1 MAWRAWSSSNM
12 PACAG
17 TAAKAVPATQAA
29 AANRSQEK
37 RCVIRLI
44 TRYLLLVHEVGAAV
58 LCPRRFVMT
67 RGLRLFL
74 AEAHGFHLRV
84 RHAHQRQRTAHG
96 FSTLLAEC
104 QVVLARAAL
113 VGIALD
119 QHVALRMALQ
129 VLR

>member
-1 MAWRAWSSSNM
+1 M

-17 TAAKAVPATQAA
+17 IAAKAVPATQAA

-67 RGLRLFL
+67 GCLRLFL

-84 RHAHQRQRTAHG
+84 CYAHQRQRTAHS
-96 FSTLLAEC
+96 FSTLLTKR
-104 QVVLARAAL
+104 QVVLAGAAF
-113 VGIALD
+113 VGVALD
-119 QHVALRMALQ
+119 QDVTLRMALQ

>member
-1 MAWRAWSSSNM
+1 M

-17 TAAKAVPATQAA
+17 TAVKTVPATQAA

-44 TRYLLLVHEVGAAV
+44 TCYLLLVHEIGAAV

-67 RGLRLFL
+67 GSLRLFL

-84 RHAHQRQRTAHG
+84 GHAHQRQRTTHCFGA
-96 FSTLLAEC
+96 LLAEC

-113 VGIALD
+113 VGVALD
-119 QHVALRMALQ
+119 
-129 VLR
+129 